1 MNSSTFKSLFA
12 LFTEPMSTEAKI
24 KIIEIFI
31 AMIDTS
37 TFTSMKIHFLDPIQA
52 SKLLCTEV
60 KYQNILLQIK
70 DVPIK
75 DLHDLNKHLES
86 TRIQLLMLPVNI
98 VEITDHSILFTIF
111 YADMSLCKNNILFL
125 IEIYMII
132 LKDFRIFFSYF
143 EWFFIGTIDFSDQEI
158 ASFNNLIL
166 NTDESFNHNPN
177 FRNAKEQL
185 DLLFNS
191 HSSCCLIL

>member
-12 LFTEPMSTEAKI
+12 LFTVPMSTEAKI

-125 IEIYMII
+125 IEIYMLI
-132 LKDFRIFFSYF
+132 LKDFRIFFS
-143 EWFFIGTIDFSDQEI
+143 
-158 ASFNNLIL
+158 IL
-166 NTDESFNHNPN
+166 NDFFYRYNRF
-177 FRNAKEQL
+177 FRSR
-185 DLLFNS
+185 D
-191 HSSCCLIL
+191 C

>member
-12 LFTEPMSTEAKI
+12 LFTVPMSTEAKI

-75 DLHDLNKHLES
+75 DLHELNKHLES

-125 IEIYMII
+125 IEIYMLI
-132 LKDFRIFFSYF
+132 LKDFRIFFFYF

-185 DLLFNS
+185 DLLFNP

>member
-12 LFTEPMSTEAKI
+12 LFTVPMSTEAKI

-125 IEIYMII
+125 IEIYMLI
-132 LKDFRIFFSYF
+132 LKDFRIFF
-143 EWFFIGTIDFSDQEI
+143 FS
-158 ASFNNLIL
+158 IL
-166 NTDESFNHNPN
+166 NDF
-177 FRNAKEQL
+177 L
-185 DLLFNS
+185 
-191 HSSCCLIL
+191 